1 MRDVILSHESPSVLL
16 ASWSEPPG
24 GKDVYQLVL
33 YHIDSQALVKN
44 VTIARGTTT
53 FRFEKLLPGSEY
65 TLRITTWAGYYKAS
79 TNSRGWTGIG
89 KWVD

>member
-16 ASWSEPPG
+16 ASWSESPG

-44 VTIARGTTT
+44 ATVARGTTT

-65 TLRITTWAGYYKAS
+65 ALRITTWAGYYKAS
-79 TNSRGWTGIG
+79 TNARGWTGIG
-89 KWVD
+89 KWID